1 MKLYFAGA
9 DCKISY
15 DNILVSNNATC
26 RLLSFNAL
34 NKKYVFNNKFNTYF
48 LDSGAYSVST
58 GNATINIDKYIEY
71 ILNNLNTFDLYAT
84 LDVIG
89 DSIETAKNTIY
100 MEKKG
105 LNPLPV
111 FHYNSPKEYLLHL
124 IDKYDYIAL
133 GGLVPLACRKKILI
147 PWLDFCFDIM
157 HDKVKV
163 HGFGINSRIIL
174 ERYPFYSVDSSR
186 WLSMVKYGKS
196 IYKDKK
202 PINNKT
208 PEKHLIDTTDEI
220 NYWVNFERYI
230 TQYWI
235 KKGVYYDE

>member
-15 DNILVSNNATC
+15 DNILVSNNAAC

-34 NKKYVFNNKFNTYF
+34 NKKYVFNKKFDTYF

-71 ILNNLNTFDLYAT
+71 ILHNVNTFDLYST

-89 DSIETAKNTIY
+89 DYSETVKNTIY

-105 LNPLPV
+105 LTPLPV
-111 FHYNSPKEYLLHL
+111 FHYKSPKKNLLHL
-124 IDKYDYIAL
+124 IDKYEYIAL
-133 GGLVPLACRKKILI
+133 GGLVPLVCRKKILI
-147 PWLDFCFDIM
+147 SWLDFCFDIIK
-157 HDKVKV
+157 DKVKV
-163 HGFGINSRIIL
+163 HGFGMNSRIIL
-174 ERYPFYSVDSSR
+174 ERYPFYSVDSSM

-196 IYKDKK
+196 INKHNKPKK
-202 PINNKT
+202 INT
-208 PEKHLIDTTDEI
+208 PEVHLINTEGEAK
-220 NYWVNFERYI
+220 YWVNFERYI
-230 TQYWI
+230 TAFWKTRDIYFDQ
-235 KKGVYYDE
+235 